1 MNHLQPSFLLS
12 ENLNRLARWLRLLG
26 YDAALYRSIDFDNMI
41 RIANRDRRII
51 LTRDRKQATSRKKFN
66 RRLIQTEYHLQQL
79 RELQDLI
86 RFDQEY
92 AFTRCLECNRRLF
105 AISAEKIKD
114 LVPEYTRQQQQG
126 FLYCRQC
133 GRIYW
138 QGDHYRDMKD
148 QLDKIFSNE
157 KMGEK

>member
-1 MNHLQPSFLLS
+1 MNPLQPSFLLS

-26 YDAALYRSIDFDNMI
+26 YNAALFRSIDFDNMI

-51 LTRDRKQATSRKKFN
+51 LTRDRKQAISRKKFK
-66 RRLIQTEYHLQQL
+66 RRLIKTDNHLLQL
-79 RELQDLI
+79 RELLDLI
-86 RFDQEY
+86 RFDQAH

-105 AISAEKIKD
+105 VISGDKIKD
-114 LVPEYTRQQQQG
+114 LVPEYTRQQHQE

-148 QLDKIFSNE
+148 KLEKLFSKE
-157 KMGEK
+157 EMGEK